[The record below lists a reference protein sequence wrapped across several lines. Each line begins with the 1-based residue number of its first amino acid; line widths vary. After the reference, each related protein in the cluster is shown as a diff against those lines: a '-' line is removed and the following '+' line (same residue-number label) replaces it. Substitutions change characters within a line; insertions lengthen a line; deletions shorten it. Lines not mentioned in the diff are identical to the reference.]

1 MEESIGS
8 LERVSG
14 HTYDTI
20 YDLVFT
26 TERIIAV
33 IIRHPLDKSYQ
44 FGVAAF
50 YFGVRPN
57 SKHSR
62 LERMK
67 IAEHRRRL
75 YKEEAFDE
83 LVAGHRFNFEIPYS
97 KVRSVEVT
105 RGLFRSRLKFSI
117 STPSNVEHKIQFT
130 LPKKNTPEVQRLLD
144 QVLPSK
150 IK

>member
-1 MEESIGS
+1 MEKSVGS

-26 TERIIAV
+26 TERVIAV
-33 IIRHPLDKSYQ
+33 IVRHPLDASYQ
-44 FGVAAF
+44 FGAAAL
-50 YFGVRPN
+50 YFGVRTM
-57 SKHSR
+57 SKSSR
-62 LERMK
+62 LERIK
-67 IAEHRRRL
+67 IAEDRRRL
-75 YKEEAFDE
+75 YKEETFDE

-97 KVRSVEVT
+97 KVRSVEVI
-105 RGLFRSRLKFSI
+105 RGLFRSRLIFNI
-117 STPSNVEHKIQFT
+117 STPVNAVHKIQFT
-130 LPKKNTPEVQRLLD
+130 LHKKNVPDARRLLD